1 MNLEFVP
8 RSKLTDREWDNEAE
22 LWERPEIDRKTL
34 KQLNQLSTPDG
45 MVRLI
50 VHVLCI
56 AATGWLTVFAFRY
69 HPLLAVVPYLVFT
82 FFVGF
87 LNGIEHEIRHKIVF
101 SRRLDGFSDA
111 VFFLIHVLF
120 KDGTRYQR
128 ASHRIHHRYTMVFGV
143 DPESDFPEVLTT
155 RYVRKVLL
163 GILFTLLSLGI
174 VSFFKGM
181 WTLFQRTR
189 GKIHPMVLA
198 HCSAAEKKNIQ
209 RESLTILIINVA
221 ALTVFIVWQQ
231 WFLIILL
238 MLGPRIGLAI
248 VSFYFLTEHMGMM
261 YNCNDQ
267 RMATRG
273 VKVSH
278 FVKFFYAGLDEHVEH
293 HLFPAVPSRNLTKLR
308 EAISWKLPERRNV
321 LQCWWEILTIAR
333 HKETQP
339 GDEFVPQTVT

>member
-1 MNLEFVP
+1 MGKSGALHGTFSYAGESRIISLPINQTENTMNLEFVP
-8 RSKLTDREWDNEAE
+8 RRKLTDREWDNEAE

-87 LNGIEHEIRHKIVF
+87 LNGIEHEMRHKIVF

-143 DPESDFPEVLTT
+143 DPESDFPEVLT
-155 RYVRKVLL
+155 L
-163 GILFTLLSLGI
+163 GMF
-174 VSFFKGM
+174 
-181 WTLFQRTR
+181 
-189 GKIHPMVLA
+189 GKCCWAYYLPYYPWA
-198 HCSAAEKKNIQ
+198 S
-209 RESLTILIINVA
+209 
-221 ALTVFIVWQQ
+221 
-231 WFLIILL
+231 
-238 MLGPRIGLAI
+238 
-248 VSFYFLTEHMGMM
+248 
-261 YNCNDQ
+261 
-267 RMATRG
+267 
-273 VKVSH
+273 SH
-278 FVKFFYAGLDEHVEH
+278 FSKVCGPCFSAPVVRYIRWFSRAAAPRRRRI
-293 HLFPAVPSRNLTKLR
+293 FSASPS
-308 EAISWKLPERRNV
+308 
-321 LQCWWEILTIAR
+321 
-333 HKETQP
+333 
-339 GDEFVPQTVT
+339 